1 MIRKRH
7 GLHAYLLMAFV
18 LATATTGCGFQL
30 RGTEHTALPGVRL
43 AAEPPFRYD
52 LEHVLQRSNISVTAD
67 EHAPMVTL
75 TNEHV
80 DYRVLSLDAR
90 GTAREYEVVHAVH
103 LTVQCGDQNL
113 IPPATLSASRIYS
126 TTETAWLGSQAEA
139 QQAAD
144 AAAKSLAGQILSRL
158 AGIKTTRCP
167 GQAVP
172 ANARALDE
180 PRAE

>member
-1 MIRKRH
+1 MSLNRRGMH
-7 GLHAYLLMAFV
+7 VYLLPT
-18 LATATTGCGFQL
+18 LALAAMLTGCGFQL
-30 RGTEHTALPGVRL
+30 RGAEHTTLPAVRL
-43 AAEPPFRYD
+43 DAEPPFRYD
-52 LEHVLQRSNISVTAD
+52 LEHVLQRSDISVTAD

-75 TNEHV
+75 TNAHV
-80 DYRVLSLDAR
+80 DYRVLSMDSR
-90 GTAREYEVVHAVH
+90 GTAREYEVVHTVH
-103 LTVQCGDQNL
+103 LAVQCGDQNL